1 MGNEFP
7 GETLGTQYAGYIFRI
22 TGGNDKEGFSMRQ
35 GILKAGRVRILMAKG
50 HKCYR
55 PRRDGQRKRKSVR
68 GCIIGKDLSVIALSI
83 VKHGE
88 KAIEGIFSI
97 YIFLGVTTAKRARS
111 LGPKRV
117 SHIRK
122 LYQLEKTD
130 DVRKYVV
137 KRTVKKGKKSPKIQR
152 LVTSERIRRKKVIH
166 VRKSAKR
173 Y

>member
-88 KAIEGIFSI
+88 KPIEG
-97 YIFLGVTTAKRARS
+97 TN
-111 LGPKRV
+111 P
-117 SHIRK
+117 
-122 LYQLEKTD
+122 
-130 DVRKYVV
+130 
-137 KRTVKKGKKSPKIQR
+137 
-152 LVTSERIRRKKVIH
+152 RIISRH
-166 VRKSAKR
+166 HHC
-173 Y
+173 